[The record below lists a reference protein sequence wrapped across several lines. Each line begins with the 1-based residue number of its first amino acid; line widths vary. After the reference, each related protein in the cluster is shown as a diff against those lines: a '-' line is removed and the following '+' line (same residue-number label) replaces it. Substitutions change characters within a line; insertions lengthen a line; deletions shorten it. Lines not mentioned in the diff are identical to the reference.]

1 MFEVHT
7 TDTERLKRIAATGGA
22 GIVLGLFMML
32 FNFVVPFFSPTGYD
46 VAGDT
51 PDLPGGRKARSGRDV
66 TPHSCCCACK
76 EVNP

>member
-32 FNFVVPFFSPTGYD
+32 FNFVLPFFSPTGYN
-46 VAGDT
+46 AGNAVFGLFGVLVVLLATHPTYQAAEKLGLDET
-51 PDLPGGRKARSGRDV
+51 
-66 TPHSCCCACK
+66 
-76 EVNP
+76 